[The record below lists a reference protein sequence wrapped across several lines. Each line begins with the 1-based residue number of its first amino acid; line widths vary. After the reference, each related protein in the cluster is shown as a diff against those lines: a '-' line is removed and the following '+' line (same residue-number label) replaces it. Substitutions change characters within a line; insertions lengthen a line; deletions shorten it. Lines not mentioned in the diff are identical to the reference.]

1 MEYFIANGE
10 EPKAAKI
17 ATLKLEHIYY
27 KNDAV
32 YAKTKEALKNQPKKL
47 EALYFLSKPSTEEI
61 AYLVKLVVTHLSNK
75 SKVQATLLQ
84 CFHHAIHN
92 RYFDAKNLL
101 MNTHISETIPKQPIQ
116 LQVIYNRTIVQIGL
130 CAFRTGLFAECNQV
144 LGDIYTSPKIKES
157 LAQGS
162 SGFYRQQQEK
172 TLEEE
177 IEEKRRFTPPH
188 LQINLEHV
196 EVVYMTTSMLLEIPN
211 ISENKFTVQRD
222 VISRNFRKLIE
233 QYDQKGMQFVPQ
245 TSRDK
250 IVEAARALHKSDWT
264 EAFKRI
270 STINMFARLEEFQ
283 RGQLKEQLLSAFK
296 DAALKIFVI
305 ESESQYESF
314 SITNVCQQFDITK
327 ESLIK
332 QVSKLIVKDT
342 ISGRIDL
349 ASNAVIFNK
358 QSQSALSSDNRAE
371 MDYLQS
377 VNLEKIRQLVDSND
391 RCMELL
397 VN

>member
-1 MEYFIANGE
+1 
-10 EPKAAKI
+10 
-17 ATLKLEHIYY
+17 
-27 KNDAV
+27 
-32 YAKTKEALKNQPKKL
+32 
-47 EALYFLSKPSTEEI
+47 
-61 AYLVKLVVTHLSNK
+61 
-75 SKVQATLLQ
+75 
-84 CFHHAIHN
+84 
-92 RYFDAKNLL
+92 
-101 MNTHISETIPKQPIQ
+101 
-116 LQVIYNRTIVQIGL
+116 
-130 CAFRTGLFAECNQV
+130 V

-188 LQINLEHV
+188 LQINFEYV

-250 IVEAARALHKSDWT
+250 IVEAARALHKSDWVD
-264 EAFKRI
+264 AFKRI
-270 STINMFARLEEFQ
+270 STITMFARLEEFQ
-283 RGQLKEQLLSAFK
+283 KGQLKEQLLSAFK

-314 SITNVCQQFDITK
+314 SITNVCQQFEITK
-327 ESLIK
+327 ETLIK

-349 ASNAVIFNK
+349 ASNSVIFNK
-358 QSQSALSSDNRAE
+358 QSQSALSSENRAE

-377 VNLEKIRQLVDSND
+377 VNLDKIRQLVDSND

>member
-1 MEYFIANGE
+1 
-10 EPKAAKI
+10 
-17 ATLKLEHIYY
+17 
-27 KNDAV
+27 
-32 YAKTKEALKNQPKKL
+32 
-47 EALYFLSKPSTEEI
+47 
-61 AYLVKLVVTHLSNK
+61 
-75 SKVQATLLQ
+75 
-84 CFHHAIHN
+84 
-92 RYFDAKNLL
+92 
-101 MNTHISETIPKQPIQ
+101 
-116 LQVIYNRTIVQIGL
+116 
-130 CAFRTGLFAECNQV
+130 
-144 LGDIYTSPKIKES
+144 
-157 LAQGS
+157 
-162 SGFYRQQQEK
+162 
-172 TLEEE
+172 
-177 IEEKRRFTPPH
+177 
-188 LQINLEHV
+188 
-196 EVVYMTTSMLLEIPN
+196 MTTSMLLEIPN

-270 STINMFARLEEFQ
+270 SAINMFSRLEEFQ
-283 RGQLKEQLLSAFK
+283 RGQLKEQLLNAFK

-314 SITNVCQQFDITK
+314 SITNVCQQFGITK

-349 ASNAVIFNK
+349 DSNAVIFNK
-358 QSQSALSSDNRAE
+358 ESRSALSTGNRAE

-377 VNLEKIRQLVDSND
+377 VNLDKIRQLVDSND

>member
-1 MEYFIANGE
+1 
-10 EPKAAKI
+10 
-17 ATLKLEHIYY
+17 
-27 KNDAV
+27 
-32 YAKTKEALKNQPKKL
+32 
-47 EALYFLSKPSTEEI
+47 
-61 AYLVKLVVTHLSNK
+61 
-75 SKVQATLLQ
+75 
-84 CFHHAIHN
+84 
-92 RYFDAKNLL
+92 
-101 MNTHISETIPKQPIQ
+101 
-116 LQVIYNRTIVQIGL
+116 
-130 CAFRTGLFAECNQV
+130 
-144 LGDIYTSPKIKES
+144 
-157 LAQGS
+157 
-162 SGFYRQQQEK
+162 
-172 TLEEE
+172 
-177 IEEKRRFTPPH
+177 
-188 LQINLEHV
+188 
-196 EVVYMTTSMLLEIPN
+196 MTTSMLLEIPN

-270 STINMFARLEEFQ
+270 SAINMFSRLEEFQ
-283 RGQLKEQLLSAFK
+283 RGQLKEQLLNAFK

-314 SITNVCQQFDITK
+314 SITNVCQQFGITK

-358 QSQSALSSDNRAE
+358 ESQSALSTDNRAE

-377 VNLEKIRQLVDSND
+377 VNLDKIRQLVDSND

>member
-1 MEYFIANGE
+1 
-10 EPKAAKI
+10 
-17 ATLKLEHIYY
+17 
-27 KNDAV
+27 
-32 YAKTKEALKNQPKKL
+32 
-47 EALYFLSKPSTEEI
+47 
-61 AYLVKLVVTHLSNK
+61 
-75 SKVQATLLQ
+75 
-84 CFHHAIHN
+84 
-92 RYFDAKNLL
+92 
-101 MNTHISETIPKQPIQ
+101 
-116 LQVIYNRTIVQIGL
+116 
-130 CAFRTGLFAECNQV
+130 
-144 LGDIYTSPKIKES
+144 
-157 LAQGS
+157 
-162 SGFYRQQQEK
+162 
-172 TLEEE
+172 
-177 IEEKRRFTPPH
+177 

-270 STINMFARLEEFQ
+270 SAINMFSRLEEFQ
-283 RGQLKEQLLSAFK
+283 RGQLKEQLLNAFK

-314 SITNVCQQFDITK
+314 SITNVCQQFGITK

-349 ASNAVIFNK
+349 DSNAVIFNK
-358 QSQSALSSDNRAE
+358 ESRSALSTGNRAE

-377 VNLEKIRQLVDSND
+377 VNLDKIRQLVDSND